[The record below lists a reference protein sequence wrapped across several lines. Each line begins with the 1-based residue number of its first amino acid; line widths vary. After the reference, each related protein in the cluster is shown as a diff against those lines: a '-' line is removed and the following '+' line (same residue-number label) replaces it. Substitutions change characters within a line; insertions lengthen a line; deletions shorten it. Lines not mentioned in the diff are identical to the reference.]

1 MFKDRYRGPVPGI
14 INLADMKYVHLW
26 ILPACLLLSG
36 FNFPNE
42 KKFLAQKAA
51 NIEVFDAAGNRFELF
66 SMLGKKPLIISPVYT
81 RCHSLCGVIS
91 NGVQTA
97 ITELG
102 SLGKDFTM
110 VSFSFDSSDRQLN
123 LAAYENRWKMDGI
136 NWKTISASAEN
147 IQQFLS
153 SIDYQFDYDPATK
166 EFNHPSILIV
176 LTPEGKISRYIYGIN
191 PSKKDIKLAV
201 MEAMAEKTRPGI
213 IKGFYLRCFG
223 YDPLLKTYTMDWS
236 FIISTSAGLLMIS
249 LVSGLFLKSFIISK
263 KTG

>member
-1 MFKDRYRGPVPGI
+1 
-14 INLADMKYVHLW
+14 MKRAHLW
-26 ILPACLLLSG
+26 ILPVCFLLSG
-36 FNFPNE
+36 FDLPNE

-51 NIEVFDAAGNRFELF
+51 NIEVFDAAGNNFKLF
-66 SMLGKKPLIISPVYT
+66 TLLDKTPLIVSPVYT

-91 NGVQTA
+91 NGVKTA

-110 VSFSFDSSDRQLN
+110 VSFSFDSSDRKMN
-123 LAAYENRWKMDGI
+123 LASYENRWEMDGVS
-136 NWKTISASAEN
+136 WKTISASAEN

-153 SIDYQFDYDPATK
+153 SIGYQYDYDPVTK

-176 LTPEGKISRYIYGIN
+176 LTPGGKISRYIYGIN

-223 YDPLLKTYTMDWS
+223 YDPVLRTYKPDWR

-249 LVSGLFLKSFIISK
+249 LVSGLFIRSFIVTK
-263 KTG
+263 NRHE